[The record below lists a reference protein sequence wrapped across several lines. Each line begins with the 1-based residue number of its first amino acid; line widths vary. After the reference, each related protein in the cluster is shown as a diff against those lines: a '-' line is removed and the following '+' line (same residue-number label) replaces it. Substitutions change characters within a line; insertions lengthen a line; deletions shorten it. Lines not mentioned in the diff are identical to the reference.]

1 MKGMNIKRLTVIKVE
16 NDFTIGLPKTTYFPP
31 TFQEKI
37 DSNLSNIRSQFTL
50 TEIAQIFL
58 LTRLTTF
65 RPCLLIHIGPKYDNI
80 KLCIFIMFIVGFP
93 LKSLQGHKK
102 KGHNVLANGLTKM
115 CNLFLDIAI
124 FEPFS
129 QSLLTYSKTE
139 IKLFDLWDK
148 LRCQT

>member
-1 MKGMNIKRLTVIKVE
+1 MKGMNIKRLTVIKVV
-16 NDFTIGLPKTTYFPP
+16 NDFCIGLPKTTYFP

-65 RPCLLIHIGPKYDNI
+65 RPCLLIHIGPKYENI

-93 LKSLQGHKK
+93 FRTLVGSQKEDIY
-102 KGHNVLANGLTKM
+102 NVLANDSTKM
-115 CNLFLDIAI
+115 CNLFLDIAM

-129 QSLLTYSKTE
+129 QSLLTYSKTWS
-139 IKLFDLWDK
+139 I
-148 LRCQT
+148 